1 MLLDKNILSIN
12 SDDDNENYEAFSE
25 YLENDTKRKKN
36 KTVSE
41 IEEMGEIFLKEID
54 RKNKNNTIKSN
65 KLIPY
70 ILKYCDGKYDEEEL
84 KSYSF
89 KDVKDIYCEIK
100 IRRKP
105 VIIKFFHFLFNL

>member
-1 MLLDKNILSIN
+1 MSLDKNILSID

-36 KTVSE
+36 KTVNE
-41 IEEMGEIFLKEID
+41 IGEMGEVFLKEID

-65 KLIPY
+65 KLILY
-70 ILKYCDGKYDEEEL
+70 ILKNCDGKYDEKEL

-89 KDVKDIYCEIK
+89 KDIKDIYTEIK
-100 IRRKP
+100 IQRKP
-105 VIIKFFHFLFNL
+105 VIIKFFRFLFNL